1 MIQELIISAQPIE
14 KSSDDEESS
23 DEDNEDEDADE
34 AKEFNL
40 GRFCAARVQ
49 VFHKF
54 SHWEVS
60 HSPQTFQP
68 YIDDLVQYTLFE
80 AIKSELDHLRGDGN
94 FVRVGFWKG
103 LQPPEDLTDADG
115 IMEWLDQRGFV
126 QMEWQRIKDMMSSA
140 SKLDGRED
148 DQDLDLS

>member
-14 KSSDDEESS
+14 KSSDDEDSS
-23 DEDNEDEDADE
+23 DEEDEDEDADE

-60 HSPQTFQP
+60 HSP
-68 YIDDLVQYTLFE
+68 
-80 AIKSELDHLRGDGN
+80 
-94 FVRVGFWKG
+94 
-103 LQPPEDLTDADG
+103 
-115 IMEWLDQRGFV
+115 
-126 QMEWQRIKDMMSSA
+126 
-140 SKLDGRED
+140 
-148 DQDLDLS
+148 